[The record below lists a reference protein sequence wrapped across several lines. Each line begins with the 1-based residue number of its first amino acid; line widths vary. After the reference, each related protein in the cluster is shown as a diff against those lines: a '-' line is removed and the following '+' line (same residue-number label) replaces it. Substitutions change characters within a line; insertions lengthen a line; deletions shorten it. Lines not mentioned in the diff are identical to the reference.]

1 MFTAFGSLSNRNIS
15 NPPPSAWAKPA
26 VELDTHAADGHVSA
40 VGENSETAGKILQDM
55 ESGSAVTKGNISDLE
70 GSAFVEANIRRG
82 KTSSIIST
90 ESNSTVGPETST
102 SVSSIEFPSV
112 PPPLPPKSLDA
123 VDESP
128 EGSSKPSLGT
138 SSTGNSDTQITS
150 PASTANSN
158 VHAPVPSANDAANVS
173 LSWTNTLTQAM
184 RSMLKPTDVPRT
196 PSPVSNFK
204 RHHGLL
210 STDPL
215 LIDERPHIKYD
226 WTIGKRLKFSCT
238 VYYAKQFD
246 ALRRRC
252 GIDDIFVKSMA
263 WSENWMAD
271 GGKSKS
277 NFFKT
282 GDDRFIIKTL
292 VNAWNVADL

>member
-1 MFTAFGSLSNRNIS
+1 MFTAFGSLSHRNAG

-26 VELDTHAADGHVSA
+26 VELDTHAVDGHVSA
-40 VGENSETAGKILQDM
+40 VGVNSETAGKILQDM
-55 ESGSAVTKGNISDLE
+55 DSASVAAKGSALDLE
-70 GSAFVEANIRRG
+70 GSAFVETNIRRG

-90 ESNSTVGPETST
+90 ESTSTVGPETST
-102 SVSSIEFPSV
+102 STSSVEFPGV
-112 PPPLPPKSLDA
+112 PPPLPPKNLDV

-138 SSTGNSDTQITS
+138 SSTGNSDTQLTS
-150 PASTANSN
+150 PSSTSNLNANIT
-158 VHAPVPSANDAANVS
+158 VPPANDATNTS

-184 RSMLKPTDVPRT
+184 RSMLKPTEVPRS
-196 PSPVSNFK
+196 PSPVANFK
-204 RHHGLL
+204 KHHGLL

-263 WSENWMAD
+263 CSENWMAD